1 MALVGMTEVS
11 KDEYRKLLEL
21 KGRVDAFVGYVKT
34 TEYSIERNKCAAILG
49 FELNHQEKEN
59 AGTDRK

>member
-21 KGRVDAFVGYVKT
+21 KGRVEAFVGYVKT
-34 TEYSIERNKCAAILG
+34 TEYSIERNKCAAMLG
-49 FELNHQEKEN
+49 FELNEQVKDN
-59 AGTDRK
+59 VGTDRE